1 MIRGLR
7 FKIPNEYNFFIN
19 KITDGI
25 NKDMYVWKIFE
36 DQVFGENCDFL
47 FDSDIYTGQEFNEII
62 SKSPY
67 YLTALNLQVF
77 PCGTNFQQ
85 INNYSD
91 FLNSNCEFVV
101 LMCDTIYVDIYS
113 KSIKVIEIIRLN
125 AQNNNFQE
133 IEYIT
138 DENDRIKEF
147 ECM

>member
-77 PCGTNFQQ
+77 PCETNIQQ
-85 INNYSD
+85 VKDYNE
-91 FLNSNCEFVV
+91 FLNSNCEFVF
-101 LMCDTIYVDIYS
+101 LMCDTYLYGYILKIYEDY
-113 KSIKVIEIIRLN
+113 
-125 AQNNNFQE
+125 
-133 IEYIT
+133 
-138 DENDRIKEF
+138 
-147 ECM
+147 

>member
-7 FKIPNEYNFFIN
+7 FKLLNKFDFFIN
-19 KITDGI
+19 KILDGI
-25 NKDMYVWKIFE
+25 NKDTYVWRISE
-36 DQVFGENCDFL
+36 DQVFLEKGDFL
-47 FDSDIYTGQEFNEII
+47 YDSYIYSGQKFNEII

-67 YLTALNLQVF
+67 YTAALNLQVF

-85 INNYSD
+85 INNYCD
-91 FLNSNCEFVV
+91 FLNSNCELVV

-113 KSIKVIEIIRLN
+113 KSMNIIEIIRLN

>member
-25 NKDMYVWKIFE
+25 NKDTHIWRIFE
-36 DQVFGENCDFL
+36 DQVFGENCDFI
-47 FDSDIYTGQEFNEII
+47 FDSDIYIGQEFNEII

-67 YLTALNLQVF
+67 YLAALNLQVF
-77 PCGTNFQQ
+77 PCETNIQQ
-85 INNYSD
+85 VKNYNE
-91 FLNSNCEFVV
+91 FLNSNCELVF

-113 KSIKVIEIIRLN
+113 KSMKIIEIIRLN